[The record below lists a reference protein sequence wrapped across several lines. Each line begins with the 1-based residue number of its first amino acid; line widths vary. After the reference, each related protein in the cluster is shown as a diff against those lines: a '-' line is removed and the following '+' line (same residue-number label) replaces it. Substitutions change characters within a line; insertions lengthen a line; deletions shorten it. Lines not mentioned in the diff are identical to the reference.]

1 MNTILFNEL
10 TNLLA
15 NDWEMV
21 KINNNIIKDSRIDR
35 FKRLPFDKMDSVI
48 EDLQML
54 LEEFKTIRKE
64 KLEKE
69 ILETEEKLK
78 KLKGI

>member
-1 MNTILFNEL
+1 MNTNLFNEL

-48 EDLQML
+48 EDL
-54 LEEFKTIRKE
+54 
-64 KLEKE
+64 
-69 ILETEEKLK
+69 
-78 KLKGI
+78 